1 MRAIVT
7 GANGF
12 IGSNLIKKLVDNNIE
27 VTAIDISFNPS
38 RLEGNKL
45 IKKIETSIDKLSTSM
60 LDGEYDLFFHFAWGG
75 CKRLS

>member
-1 MRAIVT
+1 MKAIVT

-38 RLEGNKL
+38 RIVESKL
-45 IKKIETSIDKLSTSM
+45 IKKIECSIDNLLPDY
-60 LDGEYDLFFHFAWGG
+60 LDSDCDMFVNFKDFPGY
-75 CKRLS
+75 